1 MSSEHPDFP
10 ASLRLLVADDH
21 PVVREGLALL
31 LDHRPNLKVIAQ
43 AANGQEAVELYRQE
57 CPDVVILDLQMP
69 VMNGAVASERIL
81 KEDPNAKIL
90 LLTTF
95 DGDEDILRGLRAGA
109 KGYLLKDTPT
119 EELIAAI
126 LLVHQGGKVLSN
138 RAGLKLSERMA
149 FGNLTQRE
157 TEVLRLVADGK
168 SNKQIGSQLGVSEGT
183 VKSHLNSI
191 MGKLSVT
198 SRTEAAL
205 VARDRGF
212 FRD

>member
-1 MSSEHPDFP
+1 MSFEPP
-10 ASLRLLVADDH
+10 LRLLVADDH

-31 LDHRPNLKVIAQ
+31 LDHRPNLNVIAQ
-43 AANGQEAVELYRQE
+43 AANGQEAVELYVQE
-57 CPDVVILDLQMP
+57 RPDVAILDLQMP
-69 VMNGAVASERIL
+69 VMNGALASERIL
-81 KEDPNAKIL
+81 KHDPNAKIL

-95 DGDEDILRGLRAGA
+95 DGDEDILRGLKAGA

-119 EELIAAI
+119 AELVEAI
-126 LLVHQGGKVLSN
+126 LTVHQGGKYLSN
-138 RAGLKLSERMA
+138 RAGLKLSERIA

-157 TEVLRLVADGK
+157 SEVLRLVAEGK
-168 SNKQIGSQLGVSEGT
+168 SNKQIGSLLGVSEGT